1 MEWYWIVL
9 IVIGSLAVW
18 FTLSAVFYKQFFKRF
33 YDLTLSL
40 FALIVLFPLLL
51 ILTIVGAI
59 AMKGNPFFVQL
70 RPGKIDPKT
79 GKEKIFKMIK
89 FRSMTNAKDK
99 DGNLLPDSQRLTA
112 YGRFLR
118 ASSLDEAISILSII
132 GSDMSIVGPRPLL
145 VRDMVFMTPE
155 QRRRHC
161 IRPGLT
167 GFAQVNGRNNI
178 TWELKFKYDIEYVE
192 HGITLVNDIKIILQT
207 VVRVLK
213 RTDVV
218 REGTESDID
227 YGDWLLNNGR
237 VDKEKY
243 EEKQNEAVEIL
254 RGV

>member
-18 FTLSAVFYKQFFKRF
+18 FALSAIFYKQFFKRF

-40 FALIVLFPLLL
+40 FALIVLSPLLL
-51 ILTIVGAI
+51 VLTIVGAI
-59 AMKGNPFFVQL
+59 VMKGNPFFVQP

-89 FRSMTNAKDK
+89 FRTMSNEKDK
-99 DGNLLPDSQRLTA
+99 NGNLLPDEQRLNSW
-112 YGRFLR
+112 GKLER
-118 ASSLDEAISILSII
+118 SLSIDEL
-132 GSDMSIVGPRPLL
+132 GSLITIAAGHMSIVGPRPLL
-145 VRDMVFMTPE
+145 VRDMVFMTSE

-178 TWELKFKYDIEYVE
+178 SWEQKLQYDIEYVD
-192 HGITLVNDIKIILQT
+192 HGVTLINDIKIVLQT
-207 VVRVLK
+207 VIKVFK
-213 RTDVV
+213 RSDVV

-227 YGDWLLNNGR
+227 FGDWLLNNGEISAEEYQKKQLEA
-237 VDKEKY
+237 KELLK
-243 EEKQNEAVEIL
+243 I
-254 RGV
+254 